1 MTLHLGKGRSFATAL
16 VSFLASF
23 LASVVVPAVVLALAS
38 LALPAVTSPAGAAT
52 R

>member
-1 MTLHLGKGRSFATAL
+1 MTLHLGKGRSFATA
-16 VSFLASF
+16 LASF